1 MITIHGRATSS
12 NVQLAMWAVGELGL
26 EHARI
31 DCGGAFGGLDTEAY
45 GAMNPNRLIPVL
57 VDDGQAVW
65 ESAAILRY
73 LAAQYG
79 DDTFWPADPR
89 RRAALDQWAEWGKN
103 SFAPAV
109 NGGVFWPLIRIK
121 AADRDMD
128 ALAHAAARAG
138 ALAQILDRELA
149 GKAYLGGDALS
160 FADLAAGHILYRYYT
175 LDFARAETPNLDAYY
190 ARLSQRPAFQAHV
203 MVSYDALRVE

>member
-12 NVQLAMWAVGELGL
+12 NVQLAMWAVGELGQ
-26 EHARI
+26 EHERR
-31 DCGGAFGGLDTEAY
+31 DCGGAFGGLDTEAF
-45 GAMNPNRLIPVL
+45 GAMNPHRLIPVMVDGDL
-57 VDDGQAVW
+57 VVW

-79 DDTFWPADPR
+79 DEDFYPHDPR
-89 RRAALDQWAEWGKN
+89 RRAVLDQWAEWGKN

-121 AADRDMD
+121 AADRDMA
-128 ALAHAAARAG
+128 ALDQAVARANG
-138 ALAQILDRELA
+138 LAGLFDRELA
-149 GKAYLGGDALS
+149 GKAFLGGDALS

-175 LDFARAETPNLDAYY
+175 LDFTRAKTPNLDAYY
-190 ARLSQRPAFQAHV
+190 ARLIERPAFQAHV
-203 MVSYDALRVE
+203 MISYDSLRVE